1 MNSSYFS
8 FLELV
13 STGLM
18 FIAVIYS
25 IFSMFKVNYFNPV
38 VQIFVKIVDP
48 FTKVFLGFNK
58 SVSGLIVAVVFK
70 FLGLLNYV
78 SSYNYILLISI
89 SFFEVLIV
97 FFKMLFYFVI
107 AGVIKSWVA
116 PFSENDMWKI
126 VEEISNKILDPIRK
140 FIPAIGGLDF
150 SPIFAFILLNSI
162 NVFLAQLAVSIL

>member
-1 MNSSYFS
+1 MNSSLFS

-25 IFSMFKVNYFNPV
+25 IFSIFKVNYFNPI

-48 FTKVFLGFNK
+48 FTKVFFGVNK
-58 SVSGLIVAVVFK
+58 SISGLVVAIVFK
-70 FLGLLNYV
+70 FLGLLSYV
-78 SSYNYILLISI
+78 SSYSYILLISI

-97 FFKMLFYFVI
+97 FFKILFYFVI
-107 AGVIKSWVA
+107 AGVVKSWVA

-126 VEEISNKILDPIRK
+126 VEEVSNKILDPIRK

>member
-1 MNSSYFS
+1 MQNIHEATFCLPTPIAH
-8 FLELV
+8 FQAQGPPWV
-13 STGLM
+13 IFAD
-18 FIAVIYS
+18 FIKEASRAQV
-25 IFSMFKVNYFNPV
+25 
-38 VQIFVKIVDP
+38 
-48 FTKVFLGFNK
+48 
-58 SVSGLIVAVVFK
+58 
-70 FLGLLNYV
+70 LGLLSYV

-97 FFKMLFYFVI
+97 FFKILFYFVI
-107 AGVIKSWVA
+107 AGVVKSWVA

-126 VEEISNKILDPIRK
+126 VEEVSNKILDPIRK

>member
-1 MNSSYFS
+1 MNSSLFS

-13 STGLM
+13 CTGLM

-25 IFSMFKVNYFNPV
+25 IFSIFKVNYFNPI
-38 VQIFVKIVDP
+38 VQIFVKIIDP
-48 FTKVFLGFNK
+48 FTKVFLGINK
-58 SVSGLIVAVVFK
+58 SLSGLIVAIVFK
-70 FLGLLNYV
+70 LLGLLSYV

-97 FFKMLFYFVI
+97 FFKILFYFVI

-126 VEEISNKILDPIRK
+126 VEEVSNKILDPIRK

-150 SPIFAFILLNSI
+150 SPVFAFILLNSI
-162 NVFLAQLAVSIL
+162 NVFLAQLAISIL

>member
-25 IFSMFKVNYFNPV
+25 IFSIFKVNYFNPV

-97 FFKMLFYFVI
+97 FFKILFYFVI

-140 FIPAIGGLDF
+140 FIPAMGGLDF

>member
-1 MNSSYFS
+1 MNSSLFS

-13 STGLM
+13 CTGLM

-25 IFSMFKVNYFNPV
+25 IFSIFKVNYFNPI

-48 FTKVFLGFNK
+48 FTNVFLGINK
-58 SVSGLIVAVVFK
+58 SLSGLVVAVAFK
-70 FLGLLNYV
+70 FLGLLSYA
-78 SSYNYILLISI
+78 SIYNYILLISI

-97 FFKMLFYFVI
+97 FFKILFYFVI
-107 AGVIKSWVA
+107 AGVVKSWVA

-126 VEEISNKILDPIRK
+126 VEEVSNKILDPIRK

>member
-1 MNSSYFS
+1 
-8 FLELV
+8 
-13 STGLM
+13 M

-25 IFSMFKVNYFNPV
+25 IFSIFKVNYFNPI

-48 FTKVFLGFNK
+48 FTKVFLGVNK

-70 FLGLLNYV
+70 FLGLLSYV
-78 SSYNYILLISI
+78 SSYSYVLIISI

-97 FFKMLFYFVI
+97 FFKLLFYLVI
-107 AGVIKSWVA
+107 AGVVKSWIA

-126 VEEISNKILDPIRK
+126 VEEVSNKILDPIRK
-140 FIPAIGGLDF
+140 FIPAVGGLDF

-162 NVFLAQLAVSIL
+162 NIFLAKLAVSIL

>member
-25 IFSMFKVNYFNPV
+25 IFSIFKVNYFNPV

-97 FFKMLFYFVI
+97 FFKILFYFVI

-126 VEEISNKILDPIRK
+126 VEEVSNKILDPIRK

-162 NVFLAQLAVSIL
+162 NIFLTQLAVSIL

>member
-1 MNSSYFS
+1 MNSNLFS
-8 FLELV
+8 FLELI

-25 IFSMFKVNYFNPV
+25 IFSIFKVSYFNPI
-38 VQIFVKIVDP
+38 VQIFVKIMDP
-48 FTKVFLGFNK
+48 FTKVFLGINK
-58 SVSGLIVAVVFK
+58 SVSGLIVAIVFK
-70 FLGLLNYV
+70 FLGLLSYV

-97 FFKMLFYFVI
+97 FFKILFYFVI
-107 AGVIKSWVA
+107 AGVVKSWVA
-116 PFSENDMWKI
+116 PFSKNGMWMI
-126 VEEISNKILDPIRK
+126 VEEVSNKILDPIRK
-140 FIPAIGGLDF
+140 FIPSFGGIDI

>member
-1 MNSSYFS
+1 MNSSLFS
-8 FLELV
+8 LLELV
-13 STGLM
+13 CTGLM

-25 IFSMFKVNYFNPV
+25 IFSIFKVNYFNPI

-48 FTKVFLGFNK
+48 FTKVFLGINK
-58 SVSGLIVAVVFK
+58 SLSGLIIAVVFK
-70 FLGLLNYV
+70 FLGLLSYV

-97 FFKMLFYFVI
+97 FFKILFYFVI
-107 AGVIKSWVA
+107 AGVVKSWVA

-126 VEEISNKILDPIRK
+126 VEEVSNKILDPIRK
-140 FIPAIGGLDF
+140 FIPSIGGLDF
-150 SPIFAFILLNSI
+150 SPIFAFNLLNSI